1 MDYVKENSSK
11 TKHENTK
18 TVTVTLNLKIP
29 YTSVQ
34 KILVQQQIWK
44 QINLIYVI
52 LEGEK
57 TQNFWYCA

>member
-29 YTSVQ
+29 YSVQ
-34 KILVQQQIWK
+34 KILVQRNRFGNK
-44 QINLIYVI
+44 L
-52 LEGEK
+52 
-57 TQNFWYCA
+57 T

>member
-29 YTSVQ
+29 HTSVQ
-34 KILVQQQIWK
+34 KILVQR
-44 QINLIYVI
+44 NRF
-52 LEGEK
+52 G
-57 TQNFWYCA
+57 NFFI